1 MGKKNQVVK
10 EMLKYDSEQVK
21 NGVLAVY
28 TSNSHL
34 EGYTSQFLARL
45 LERERAIRAGL
56 KIKEEL
62 YFNPEY
68 EEIDDHIT
76 FELQQQV
83 LKDAYYKHIHI
94 YFTDLCLDTNLCQ
107 VVEDFVVGLREKGHK
122 VSLYLYDADNYGQ
135 ESAKKYDWYYLDTTR
150 STTKTIYNLLMDET
164 GGMGSKYDYNNLS
177 NLVDIV
183 DAFAR
188 FKVSDTINH
197 EAGKALERLIDDV
210 RRVLMVVTKPYT
222 LLIFFRVIYHQLLG
236 RSFDGEKEFFEH
248 TNLYSE
254 YLDIFKEKVNQKD
267 KIGLENLSNPLT
279 RFALYMS
286 ASKEVDGII
295 DTAKEYLTPEKM
307 NDMTIEEIEEKA
319 TAYNLLNHPDSPAEI
334 ISLVGS
340 ASKYNTLVLRYLIF
354 DATGINISGLG
365 KEFLLSD
372 YNLDFI
378 IGYEKR
384 ENGIVCLLLSLK
396 QDDLHRLGRTNP
408 MFDVSVLAKAIG
420 TEGVAGHENFS
431 FFVVKDRSEI
441 ESKVNEALQKLYK
454 D

>member
-1 MGKKNQVVK
+1 MVE

-28 TSNSHL
+28 ISNNNL

-56 KIKEEL
+56 EIEEES
-62 YFNPEY
+62 YFNLEY

-83 LKDAYYKHIHI
+83 LKDVYYKHIRI
-94 YFTDLCLDTNLCQ
+94 YFTDLSLDTDLCQ
-107 VVEDFVVGLREKGHK
+107 AVEDLVVGLREKGHE
-122 VSLYLYDADNYGQ
+122 VSLYLYDIDNYGQ

-183 DAFAR
+183 DAYVR
-188 FKVSDTINH
+188 FKVTDTINY
-197 EAGKALERLIDDV
+197 EAGEALERLIDDV
-210 RRVLMVVTKPYT
+210 RRVLTVVTKQFT
-222 LLIFFRVIYHQLLG
+222 LHIFYRVIYQQLLG
-236 RSFDGEKEFFEH
+236 RSFDGEEAFFKH

-279 RFALYMS
+279 RFALHMS
-286 ASKEVDGII
+286 ASKEVDSII

-307 NDMTIEEIEEKA
+307 NDMTIKEIEEKA
-319 TAYNLLNHPDSPAEI
+319 TAYMLLNHPDSPAEI
-334 ISLVGS
+334 VSLVVP
-340 ASKYNTLVLRYLIF
+340 AAKYNSRVLSYLIF
-354 DATGINISGLG
+354 DATGIVISGLG

-384 ENGIVCLLLSLK
+384 ENGIVCLLVSLS

-408 MFDVSVLAKAIG
+408 MFDVSVLAKAVG
-420 TEGVAGHENFS
+420 TKGVAGHEGLS
-431 FFVVKDRSEI
+431 FFVVKDTSEI
-441 ESKVNEALQKLYK
+441 KSKVNEALQKLYK

>member
-1 MGKKNQVVK
+1 MGKKNEVK
-10 EMLKYDSEQVK
+10 EMLKYDSEQK
-21 NGVLAVY
+21 EVLYLAY
-28 TSNSHL
+28 SAGHL
-34 EGYTSQFLARL
+34 EGYTSQFLAEL

-56 KIKEEL
+56 KIKEVL

-68 EEIDDHIT
+68 DKIDDHIT

-83 LKDAYYKHIHI
+83 LKDVYYKHIHI
-94 YFTDLCLDTNLCQ
+94 CFTDLSLNTDLCQ
-107 VVEDFVVGLREKGHK
+107 AVEDLVAGLREKGHE
-122 VSLYLYDADNYGQ
+122 VSLYLYDTENYGQ

-188 FKVSDTINH
+188 FKVSDTINY

-210 RRVLMVVTKPYT
+210 RNVLIVVTKPYT
-222 LLIFFRVIYHQLLG
+222 LLIFFRVIYQQLLG
-236 RSFDGEKEFFEH
+236 RSFDGEKAFFEH

-254 YLDIFKEKVNQKD
+254 YLDMFKEKVNQKD

-279 RFALYMS
+279 RFALFMS
-286 ASKEVDGII
+286 ASKEVDSII

-319 TAYNLLNHPDSPAEI
+319 TAYMLLNHPDSPAKI
-334 ISLVGS
+334 ISLVVP
-340 ASKYNTLVLRYLIF
+340 AAKNNTRVLGYLIF
-354 DATGINISGLG
+354 DATGINVSGLG

-384 ENGIVCLLLSLK
+384 ENGIVCLLISLS
-396 QDDLHRLGRTNP
+396 QDDLHRLGRTKP
-408 MFDVSVLAKAIG
+408 MFDVSILAKAVG
-420 TEGVAGHENFS
+420 TKGVAGHENFS
-431 FFVVKDRSEI
+431 FFVVKDTSEI
-441 ESKVNEALQKLYK
+441 KSKVNEALQKLYK